1 LKAPFHLFKP
11 HNSLF
16 ATQGDSLSLSL
27 FKSIFWANPKPFLAF
42 LCFGHSL
49 TWKLPPRGKD
59 KMK

>member
-1 LKAPFHLFKP
+1 LQPRAIP
-11 HNSLF
+11 
-16 ATQGDSLSLSL
+16 SLSL